1 MKLNKILMCEF
12 WYDYVQQKYGE
23 SAKLC
28 YMNTGSFIAYIK
40 TEDIYADIA
49 KDVEAKLDTS
59 NYELDRLL
67 PEGKNKKVIR
77 SMKEELGGKIIKE
90 FVAFRGQT
98 HTYLTGDNDV
108 DEKSKRHKKVC
119 RKRKI

>member
-1 MKLNKILMCEF
+1 MIF

-49 KDVEAKLDTS
+49 KNVEAKLDTS

-77 SMKEELGGKIIKE
+77 SMKEESGGKIIKE
-90 FVAFRGQT
+90 FVAFRAQT
-98 HTYLTGDNDV
+98 HSYLTGDNDV

-119 RKRKI
+119 RKRKT